1 MSTPQTCNS
10 AGHTEEL
17 RLNRGDV
24 ASMSD
29 FDDED
34 FTDTDVASNADSVVK
49 VDCNTRK
56 SEIPQLYPDTDM
68 CTHAGKKVIDNHAG
82 DENNPDE
89 DIGCANVPAVHWA
102 SGYMDYA
109 SYVVPQCLLEWP
121 CRRDRDARVSNN
133 VNDGKLEHSIT
144 AAWCVN
150 TEDSSY
156 ITVCCDCLVD
166 RFGAKRDLCVLQLE
180 YANSYETGGTS

>member
-1 MSTPQTCNS
+1 MTPRCNTASESEVLNHNAEEDSDTSRTRMSTPRTCNS

-24 ASMSD
+24 ACMSD

-34 FTDTDVASNADSVVK
+34 FTDTDVASNTDSVVK

-56 SEIPQLYPDTDM
+56 SEIPQSYPDTDM
-68 CTHAGKKVIDNHAG
+68 CTHAGKK

-102 SGYMDYA
+102 SG
-109 SYVVPQCLLEWP
+109 
-121 CRRDRDARVSNN
+121 
-133 VNDGKLEHSIT
+133 
-144 AAWCVN
+144 
-150 TEDSSY
+150 
-156 ITVCCDCLVD
+156 
-166 RFGAKRDLCVLQLE
+166 
-180 YANSYETGGTS
+180 